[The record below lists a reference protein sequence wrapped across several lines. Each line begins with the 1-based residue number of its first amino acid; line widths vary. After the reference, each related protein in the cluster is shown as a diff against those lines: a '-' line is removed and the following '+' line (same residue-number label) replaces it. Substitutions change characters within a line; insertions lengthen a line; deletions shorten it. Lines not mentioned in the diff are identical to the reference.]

1 VDEVESVLK
10 SLVSRRERL
19 MTLIREAQQLD
30 VETPPERVCT
40 HGLALAL
47 VPPLSFTREFSWL
60 TLDALLFSFTPSRR
74 MLGRVIENTA
84 RRRTWS

>member
-1 VDEVESVLK
+1 MLK

-40 HGLALAL
+40 HGLVLVL

-60 TLDALLFSFTPSRR
+60 TSDEGPPLLFHTIQEDV
-74 MLGRVIENTA
+74 GA
-84 RRRTWS
+84 RHREHRKATNVELAE